1 MTFRIEALNVL
12 VFALALVV
20 AWVVYRRT
28 KSVESAV
35 VSGAAAVA
43 MVIILFTPID
53 NGTEIAETTTTPVPS
68 SSVSPPALPQSSGPS
83 PARPD

>member
-1 MTFRIEALNVL
+1 MTFRIEALNAL
-12 VFALALVV
+12 VFALALLV

-43 MVIILFTPID
+43 MIIILFTPID
-53 NGTEIAETTTTPVPS
+53 NDTATTETTTPAPS
-68 SSVSPPALPQSSGPS
+68 SSVSTPAFPQSSGPS
-83 PARPD
+83 PAPPG